1 MKQYHWIQ
9 AFIMVFLGSRLV
21 NSYSTSPNGKATAT
35 SRAILGRSQFLQSAV
50 ASVLTVTASVTSPTS
65 AIAVEPKLY
74 HLPPAE
80 IASIVQKDLEEN
92 AFLTNGKLTR
102 SIYDESATFTDEID
116 TYKLDQ
122 WIKGTQKLFVGP
134 PGSRVALAGPV
145 EASDKEISFRFEEDL
160 MFNIPFK
167 PVVALSGKVVLER
180 DLNTGLIISYRE
192 FWDQDVATVL
202 KSAKFK

>member
-1 MKQYHWIQ
+1 MKQHHWIQ
-9 AFIMVFLGSRLV
+9 AFMMVFLGSRLV

-35 SRAILGRSQFLQSAV
+35 NSAMDRSQFLQSAV
-50 ASVLTVTASVTSPTS
+50 ASVLTVTSSVTLPTS

-92 AFLTNGKLTR
+92 AFLTNGRLTR

>member
-1 MKQYHWIQ
+1 MKHYSWIQ
-9 AFIMVFLGSRLV
+9 SLIIVLVGSRLV
-21 NSYSTSPNGKATAT
+21 NSYSTSPNRATAT
-35 SRAILGRSQFLQSAV
+35 SRSKFIQSAV
-50 ASVLTVTASVTSPTS
+50 ATVLSVSTTSILSPS
-65 AIAVEPKLY
+65 LANAADSKLY
-74 HLPPAE
+74 NLPPLE
-80 IASIVQKDLEEN
+80 IAAIVQKDVEEN

-134 PGSRVALAGPV
+134 PGSRVALSGPV

-180 DLNTGLIISYRE
+180 DLNTGLIVSYRE
-192 FWDQDVATVL
+192 FWDQDVTTVL

>member
-1 MKQYHWIQ
+1 MKHYSWIQ
-9 AFIMVFLGSRLV
+9 SLIIVLVGSRLV
-21 NSYSTSPNGKATAT
+21 NSYSTSPNRATGT
-35 SRAILGRSQFLQSAV
+35 SRSKFLQSAFTTV
-50 ASVLTVTASVTSPTS
+50 LSVSTASTLSPPLANAADS
-65 AIAVEPKLY
+65 KLY
-74 HLPPAE
+74 NLPPSE
-80 IASIVQKDLEEN
+80 IAAIVQKDLEEN

-134 PGSRVALAGPV
+134 PGSRVSLSGPV

-180 DLNTGLIISYRE
+180 DLNTGLIVSYRE
-192 FWDQDVATVL
+192 FWDQDVTTVL